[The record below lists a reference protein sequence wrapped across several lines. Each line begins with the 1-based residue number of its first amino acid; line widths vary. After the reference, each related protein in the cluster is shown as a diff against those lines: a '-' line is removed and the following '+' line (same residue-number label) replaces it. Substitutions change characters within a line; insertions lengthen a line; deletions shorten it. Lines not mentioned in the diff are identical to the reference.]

1 MQILSE
7 KQAIPIEKNYYT
19 VQDVMEMQGCK
30 RSKASNVINGLNR
43 ELEEQGYLPIGRGKV
58 VKNYYDKRF
67 GINEK
72 F

>member
-1 MQILSE
+1 MQAIQG
-7 KQAIPIEKNYYT
+7 KQAVPIEKNFYT

-30 RSKASNVINGLNR
+30 RSKASNVICALNK
-43 ELEEQGYLPIGRGKV
+43 ELEEKGYLPIGRGKV

-67 GINEK
+67 GLREE